1 MLVNMAMDVLAYLFT
16 LYLYS
21 ITSTSVCLLVRCVV
35 VLDSMFGSMVTH
47 VMYLYVVYNE
57 FCIYI

>member
-21 ITSTSVCLLVRCVV
+21 ITSTSVCVLVMCV

>member
-21 ITSTSVCLLVRCVV
+21 ITSTFVCLLVRCVV
-35 VLDSMFGSMVTH
+35 VLDSMFDSMVTC
-47 VMYLYVVYNE
+47 VMYLYVVYNKL
-57 FCIYI
+57 CKHI